1 LLANKEVMDGEIES
15 LWTVSDLCMRLKI
28 ARSTAYQWVHEG
40 RLPFV
45 KLAGGVVRF
54 RPSAIQAWVE
64 QQSKPGRLH
73 RVPEVQ
79 V

>member
-1 LLANKEVMDGEIES
+1 VDGEIES
-15 LWTVSDLCMRLKI
+15 VWTVNELCIKLKI
-28 ARSTAYQWVHEG
+28 VRSTAYQWVHEE

-45 KLAGGVVRF
+45 KLAGGVIRF
-54 RPSAIQAWVE
+54 RPSAIQAWIE
-64 QQSKPGRLH
+64 KQSKPGRLH